1 MLEPGEPELP
11 ETGTGYKI
19 LKKLYIRKG
28 APIGRAANCLGGCA
42 GRSREGKYD
51 RPGGL
56 IR

>member
-28 APIGRAANCLGGCA
+28 APIGRAAKCLGGCA